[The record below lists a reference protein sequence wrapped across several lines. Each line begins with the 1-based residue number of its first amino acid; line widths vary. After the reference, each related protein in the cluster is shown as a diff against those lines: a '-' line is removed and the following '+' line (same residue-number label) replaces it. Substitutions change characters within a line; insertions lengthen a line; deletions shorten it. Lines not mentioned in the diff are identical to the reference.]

1 MPGASGGPL
10 SPGGMHRVISSF
22 GGFVEETKRMYK
34 WYDVY
39 KGTMY
44 KGIIMKNILF
54 QLILLEII
62 NFLVFSGLH
71 CWQQQLQVQ
80 DNQQLQQHQKH
91 ER

>member
-1 MPGASGGPL
+1 MPGDSGGAF
-10 SPGGMHRVISSF
+10 SPSGMHPVISSF
-22 GGFVEETKRMYK
+22 GGIVEETKRMYK

-54 QLILLEII
+54 QLILLEIV
-62 NFLVFSGLH
+62 NFLVFSGVH
-71 CWQQQLQVQ
+71 CLQQKLQVQ